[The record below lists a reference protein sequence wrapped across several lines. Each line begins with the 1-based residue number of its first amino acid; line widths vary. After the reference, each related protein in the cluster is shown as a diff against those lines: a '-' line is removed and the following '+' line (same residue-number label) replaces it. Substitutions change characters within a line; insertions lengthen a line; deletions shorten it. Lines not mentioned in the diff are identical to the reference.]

1 MMSRRLTVGL
11 AVLAIVLTTVIG
23 GVALAES
30 GAQESSDE
38 EYTLDELQEDGT
50 HQAIPSARIVPA
62 EQRVYWLEHRAV
74 NKPWQDVTPSSN
86 GEKLAEDGVLKTN
99 TIYLRTIRAESTS
112 ESMNVTLVTYD
123 VATRE
128 VTRGNTT
135 TTEQVAENVS
145 VINRQVTM
153 EAGWSVAAVELPQT
167 SEKTQVTMW
176 LDEHPDTA
184 RWTFEHKS
192 VATTQPINIGN
203 WSEFLLLGG
212 AFIILPS
219 LGFGWYGGR
228 KVKSMI
234 ASAGA
239 PPGHGFAYYT
249 IIATLVTMAIMYW
262 AYYYAAEV
270 IVTMP
275 IVLGA
280 YVAAVYVGYM
290 FATHE
295 GRTERKLLWQPHIE
309 AVDAFSGTKIPSVG
323 SGNDEKSIQFSED
336 MPFGQM
342 QIYQFLDE
350 GQDGLS
356 VVRDGWLAFLAR
368 VKGGRARVE
377 NAHELKTRFSTWNS
391 PWSEVFL
398 VDPEADT
405 LIDYEPPGL
414 ALKTPEIDEWGDL
427 VWPLLL
433 LGGGGYIAWQAAQS
447 YGPTAWLI
455 LLVAV
460 PFLVWK
466 FAVTGTDSHVHIDP
480 APAALRSVVASMM
493 VMNIGNADAK
503 GLQEAEEFA
512 WETLA
517 QSNLDIEALKERRNR
532 TVTERIL
539 GDDLPE
545 DDHRSNG
552 TDAASDH
559 EHDASEDSEPV
570 EEEEGVDVVE

>member
-1 MMSRRLTVGL
+1 MISHRVAAGL
-11 AVLAIVLTTVIG
+11 AVLAVILTTVVG
-23 GVALAES
+23 GVAIADSTQQSS
-30 GAQESSDE
+30 GED
-38 EYTLDELQEDGT
+38 YTLDELQQDGT
-50 HQAIPSARIVPA
+50 HQAVPSARIVPT

-86 GEKLAEDGVLKTN
+86 GEKLAEDGMVKTN
-99 TIYLRTIRAESTS
+99 SIYLRTIRAQSTS
-112 ESMNVTLVTYD
+112 ESMNVTLVFYNE
-123 VATRE
+123 ATRE

-135 TTEQVAENVS
+135 TTEEVAENVS
-145 VINRQVTM
+145 VINQQVTM
-153 EAGWSVAAVELPQT
+153 QAGWSVAEIDLPQHSQKKQMT
-167 SEKTQVTMW
+167 IW

-184 RWTFEHKS
+184 RWTSEHKS
-192 VATTQPINIGN
+192 VATTQPIDVNN
-203 WSEFLLLGG
+203 WSEFILLGS

-234 ASAGA
+234 VSAGA

-249 IIATLVTMAIMYW
+249 IIATLATMAIMYW

-295 GRTERKLLWQPHIE
+295 GKTERKLLWQPHIQS
-309 AVDAFSGTKIPSVG
+309 VDAFSDTKIPSVG
-323 SGNDEKSIQFSED
+323 SGNDSKSIEFSED

-368 VKGGRARVE
+368 VKGGRAKVE

-414 ALKTPEIDEWGDL
+414 ALKTPEIDEWSDL
-427 VWPLLL
+427 VWPVTLI
-433 LGGGGYIAWQAAQS
+433 GGGGYVAWQAAQS
-447 YGPTAWLI
+447 YGPAAWTV
-455 LLVAV
+455 LLVTI
-460 PFLVWK
+460 PFFVWK
-466 FAVTGTDSHVHIDP
+466 FAVTGTDSHVEIDP

-493 VMNIGNADAK
+493 VMNIGNRDAK

-512 WETLA
+512 WDTLA

-539 GDDLPE
+539 GEDLPD
-545 DDHRSNG
+545 DDHRSNE
-552 TDAASDH
+552 TTASSED
-559 EHDASEDSEPV
+559 DDDSSEDSVTTGEQ
-570 EEEEGVDVVE
+570 EEGVDRVE